1 MSHPDVRQWE
11 PGTYDFRFDRT
22 ITAIEGNRITID
34 APMGNAFEREYGGGW
49 VLKYEYLGRIEQV
62 GIENLRGVSEFDDS
76 EKDESR
82 EDEFIDED
90 HAWNFV
96 VFSRVQNAWA
106 RNITSVQLW
115 LCVCDHWQSGKMDDR
130 AG

>member
-1 MSHPDVRQWE
+1 MHLNENTRRVD
-11 PGTYDFRFDRT
+11 
-22 ITAIEGNRITID
+22 
-34 APMGNAFEREYGGGW
+34 
-49 VLKYEYLGRIEQV
+49 LKYEYLGRIEQV

-106 RNITSVQLW
+106 RNIPRFTLDMHV
-115 LCVCDHWQSGKMDDR
+115 
-130 AG
+130 